1 MVECQWDSVV
11 LSPYSP
17 VLTGLELTFM
27 CLTQSNSS
35 LFSTPGFVVSPV
47 EKRERGGERKEKTKQ
62 NRTNKTNKKNKN
74 KTKMGR
80 REKGNRK
87 GGKEGRR
94 EEGIK
99 KDRRQDTKEF

>member
-1 MVECQWDSVV
+1 MG
-11 LSPYSP
+11 
-17 VLTGLELTFM
+17 LTRP
-27 CLTQSNSS
+27 NSS

-47 EKRERGGERKEKTKQ
+47 GKRERGGERKEKKKKPHTHTKQ
-62 NRTNKTNKKNKN
+62 T

-99 KDRRQDTKEF
+99 KDRRQDKKEF